1 MNYGNVMEKDSS
13 VTLTFIVKHNINRSN
28 LYSKIKKKYEPN
40 ETNIQLISEN

>member
-1 MNYGNVMEKDSS
+1 MEKDSS

-40 ETNIQLISEN
+40 ETNKARTNTDVVKD